1 MILDSQK
8 KLYRTKID
16 QFIKRLEALIL
27 SQYELLEA
35 EFANSKDPVPFGER
49 LRLQYQRIEEGQ
61 EWGQAWESAWFHL
74 QGRIPEK
81 WQEQEVVAHLDFNS
95 EALIFSPQGDP
106 LQGLTNGSV
115 FGNVTRH
122 TFILTPKAQ
131 GGETVDLWVE
141 GAANSIAGIN
151 QPSDPPRGTV
161 DRPNGTTVRA
171 SR

>member
-1 MILDSQK
+1 MILESQK

-35 EFANSKDPVPFGER
+35 EFANSKVPVPFGER

-81 WQEQEVVAHLDFNS
+81 WQE
-95 EALIFSPQGDP
+95 
-106 LQGLTNGSV
+106 
-115 FGNVTRH
+115 
-122 TFILTPKAQ
+122 
-131 GGETVDLWVE
+131 
-141 GAANSIAGIN
+141 
-151 QPSDPPRGTV
+151 
-161 DRPNGTTVRA
+161 
-171 SR
+171 